1 MERKIVLATSC
12 HWISVE
18 TFSCSPAARWT
29 ARQPSE
35 RERERAKLLGIPQ
48 EAVTKLADA
57 KLATFGQFA
66 FITGFQPGSSDKQPF
81 IESLSEGLGNTP
93 DAAELASWRR
103 L

>member
-29 ARQPSE
+29 A
-35 RERERAKLLGIPQ
+35 Q

-66 FITGFQPGSSDKQPF
+66 FTSSFQPGSSDKQPF
-81 IESLSEGLGNTP
+81 IESLSKGLGNTP

>member
-1 MERKIVLATSC
+1 MKHFLVALRHDGQRGSL
-12 HWISVE
+12 
-18 TFSCSPAARWT
+18 
-29 ARQPSE
+29 Q

-66 FITGFQPGSSDKQPF
+66 FITSFQPGSSDKQPF
-81 IESLSEGLGNTP
+81 IESLSKGLGNTP